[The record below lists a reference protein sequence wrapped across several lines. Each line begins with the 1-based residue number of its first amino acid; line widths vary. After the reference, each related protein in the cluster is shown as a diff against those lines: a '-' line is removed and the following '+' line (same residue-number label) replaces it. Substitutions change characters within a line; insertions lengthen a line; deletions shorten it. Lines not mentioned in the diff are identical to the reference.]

1 MKASGNIFR
10 ELADASET
18 EVFQPLWEQS
28 DVLIERIVSHGQ
40 RSAPGIWYEQDRHE
54 WVLLLKGA
62 AKLCWKD
69 GSEIRGPVGK
79 LRTQKRPPSLQGRPS
94 IQRLLS
100 LQLGVGVVQFVV
112 ACAGYAI

>member
-1 MKASGNIFR
+1 MKVSGNILR
-10 ELADASET
+10 ELPDASEA

-28 DVLIERIVSHGQ
+28 GVLIERIVSHGQ

-69 GSEIRGPVGK
+69 GSEIALKEGDFVAIPAQ
-79 LRTQKRPPSLQGRPS
+79 QKHRVEWTDPNQDTIWLAIHFPSD
-94 IQRLLS
+94 IK
-100 LQLGVGVVQFVV
+100 GVRV
-112 ACAGYAI
+112 I

>member
-28 DVLIERIVSHGQ
+28 DVLIERIVSRGQ
-40 RSAPGIWYEQDRHE
+40 RSAPDTWYEQDRHE

-62 AKLCWKD
+62 AKIRWED
-69 GSEIRGPVGK
+69 GSETELNQGDYVAIQAR
-79 LRTQKRPPSLQGRPS
+79 QKHRVEWTDPNQDTIWL
-94 IQRLLS
+94 
-100 LQLGVGVVQFVV
+100 
-112 ACAGYAI
+112 AIHFPT